1 MDFEKEIYLRHS
13 EVEGK
18 ERHSKQRAWL
28 SPMSTTL
35 HEPNPEEWE
44 TDLQSSELRIITTCI
59 HVRDYQPLFK
69 KEENHTHDCR

>member
-1 MDFEKEIYLRHS
+1 M
-13 EVEGK
+13 EGK

-28 SPMSTTL
+28 LPMSMTL

-44 TDLQSSELRIITTCI
+44 TDLHSSVLRIITTCI
-59 HVRDYQPLFK
+59 HVHEYQPLFK